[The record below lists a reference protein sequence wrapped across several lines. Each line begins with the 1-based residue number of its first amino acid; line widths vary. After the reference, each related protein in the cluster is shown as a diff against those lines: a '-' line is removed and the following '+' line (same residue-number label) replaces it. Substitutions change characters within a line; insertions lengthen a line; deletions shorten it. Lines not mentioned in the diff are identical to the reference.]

1 MSDSVRLSF
10 PVMFAEGAGFVLEAA
25 GVCVDD
31 GEAVVGDAGVTVTA
45 GPSAGLFE
53 CSAVAMVRSLRGFVD
68 GLRSGRRRK
77 GARPETCVCAR

>member
-1 MSDSVRLSF
+1 
-10 PVMFAEGAGFVLEAA
+10 MFAEGAGFVVEAA

-53 CSAVAMVRSLRGFVD
+53 CSAVAMV
-68 GLRSGRRRK
+68 
-77 GARPETCVCAR
+77 